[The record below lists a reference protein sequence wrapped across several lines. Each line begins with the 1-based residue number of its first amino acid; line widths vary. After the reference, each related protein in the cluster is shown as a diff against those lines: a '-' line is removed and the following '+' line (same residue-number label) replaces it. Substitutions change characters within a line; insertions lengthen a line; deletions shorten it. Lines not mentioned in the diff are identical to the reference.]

1 MMALE
6 NSYIPK
12 MDMLE
17 SPPHNIEAEQ
27 AVIGHLMAN
36 NRAISS
42 LDGLSAEAF
51 YEPLHQ
57 RIFGVMVDKIRMG
70 EWVTPVTLKNFFEQD
85 GTLEEVGGQKYLARL
100 LACGALVMNFRDNAR
115 VVLDCY
121 RRREIIATCMATMVQ
136 ARSFEID
143 SPAEEIAARSI
154 SALRDIASDVVGRKF
169 KSEQTVTIELLDDL
183 KDRKDAISTGIKA
196 IDDCME
202 GGMYPGH
209 CYGFAARKKVGKT
222 IMASTV
228 SFNLARAGI
237 RHLFICAEMGAKRIH
252 ERNLARHL
260 KVFPSAFR
268 GNRKNDPNF
277 LVKISD
283 FAVKCSEAMWMV
295 DTPTLTFDELKTI
308 ISVGIAKYRIQ
319 GFFLDYLQ
327 LVGGKQRSESEAQHL
342 GNVAQWIANIAREHN
357 IFAFVTA
364 QINQEGNIRGG
375 ESIRQAFDQVY
386 QIHRPDVQDPGV
398 WVEMMDTR
406 YTAWMDIGSDKNPGL
421 WLNPKGPHFQE
432 TPIYPIRE
440 NNLPEHLEFEGRA

>member
-1 MMALE
+1 MALE
-6 NSYIPK
+6 NSYMPK

-17 SPPHNIEAEQ
+17 TQPHNIEAEM

-42 LDGLSAEAF
+42 LDGLSSEAF
-51 YEPLHQ
+51 FEPLHQ
-57 RIFGVMVDKIRMG
+57 RIFAVMVEKIRSG
-70 EWVTPVTLKNFFEQD
+70 ETVTPVTLKNFFELD
-85 GTLEEVGGQKYLARL
+85 GTLEEVGGQKYLVRL
-100 LACGALVMNFRDNAR
+100 FSAGGMVMNFRDNAR

-121 RRREIIATCMATMVQ
+121 RRREIIDTCMATMAQ
-136 ARSFEID
+136 ARNFEID
-143 SPAEEIAARSI
+143 TPAEEIAAKSI

-183 KDRKDAISTGIKA
+183 KDRKDAISTGFRE
-196 IDDCME
+196 IDRCME

-222 IMASTV
+222 IMASTI
-228 SFNLARAGI
+228 SFNLSRAGI

-252 ERNLARHL
+252 ERNLARHFN
-260 KVFPSAFR
+260 VFPSAFR
-268 GNRKNDPNF
+268 GNGRNNPNF
-277 LVKISD
+277 LAKLAD
-283 FAVKCSEAMWMV
+283 FAVQCREAMWMV

-308 ISVGIAKYRIQ
+308 ISVGIAKHRIQ

-406 YTAWMDIGSDKNPGL
+406 YTAWMDIGSDKSPGL
-421 WLNPKGPHFQE
+421 WLNPKGPYFQE

-440 NNLPEHLEFEGRA
+440 NNLPEHLAFEGRA